1 MRSARLRAITLASA
15 LLAAAAAYL
24 LLWPVPIEPQAWQ
37 APRFG
42 GYAAPHARN
51 DRLAA
56 VVSLTIGAEVGPEH
70 IEFGPDGKLY
80 TGVLSGKILR
90 MNPDG
95 SGLET
100 VADTGGRPLGLDF
113 DAAGRLIV
121 ADALRGLLAIEP
133 GGRIVGLAGTAG
145 GTPIV
150 YADAVTVAS
159 DGRII
164 FTDASSRLSPRDFGT
179 FDAALLD
186 ILEHSCT
193 GRVLELDPVSGVSRT
208 VVRGLCFPNGVALT
222 TDELS
227 LIVAE
232 TGAYRI
238 WSVPRSSQDLDV
250 RSAAAMAPDAGS
262 ARVILANLPGFP
274 DNVTRGA
281 DGRFWTG
288 FTKPRS
294 AAVDALADK
303 PWLRSLTL
311 RLPRALWP
319 VPPKYG
325 HVIAFDVTGRVLA
338 DLQDPNGLLP
348 ETSGAT
354 EHNGK
359 LYVQSLHAQAL
370 GVIDRAAAGF

>member
-1 MRSARLRAITLASA
+1 MRFRTITIGSAV
-15 LLAAAAAYL
+15 LAAAASYL

-51 DRLAA
+51 QRLAA
-56 VVSLTIGAEVGPEH
+56 ATSLAIGAEVGPEH
-70 IEFGPDGKLY
+70 IEFGPDGMLY

-95 SGLET
+95 SGIET
-100 VADTGGRPLGLDF
+100 VADTGGRPLGLAF

-121 ADALRGLLAIEP
+121 ADALRGLLAIESD
-133 GGRIVGLAGTAG
+133 GHVIGLAGTAD
-145 GTPIV
+145 GTPIL

-164 FTDASSRLSPRDFGT
+164 FTDATSRLSPRDFGT
-179 FDAALLD
+179 FDAAMLD
-186 ILEHSCT
+186 IMEHSCT
-193 GRVLELDPVSGVSRT
+193 GRVLELDPATGVSRT
-208 VVRGLCFPNGVALT
+208 VVSGLCFPNGVALT
-222 TDELS
+222 MDERS
-227 LIVAE
+227 LVVAE

-238 WSVPRSSQDLDV
+238 WSIPRDSRNLDV
-250 RSAAAMAPDAGS
+250 RAASATARGAGP

-281 DGRFWTG
+281 NGRFWTG

-294 AAVDALADK
+294 AAIDSLADK

-319 VPPKYG
+319 VPPAYG
-325 HVIAFDVTGRVLA
+325 HVIAFDASGRVLV
-338 DLQDPNGLLP
+338 DLQDPGGHLP

-359 LYVQSLHAQAL
+359 VYVQSLHAQAL